1 MKHITFSLLFLLC
14 VNAYSY
20 APRGILQI
28 ELHSTHTVKHFS
40 AGKGTVF
47 ENLPAKRRIQKDLA
61 RTLVCKFPDDLNGKW
76 QKRSFSFTP
85 ASDGTCLLLLKA
97 AFNGQNKFHPFL
109 HIDKVTLQGAVL
121 KNGGFEMLDKK
132 GIPLHWKG
140 VKNFSAQ
147 KNPLEGK
154 NYAKV
159 SFPAGISQAI
169 AVKKGVPVTV
179 TLYVR
184 QESPRPAPR
193 HKDAMTNVYT
203 DFDGSSV
210 HISSGRLT
218 LVPSFENC
226 SYYINRTPAERGKKY
241 SAKVWYRKA
250 GSKTWIPVLDP
261 VDMKL
266 EQAWRGSIM
275 LLQENTSY
283 EFKALISG
291 EKASELRTVFRTRN
305 SRFKVGR
312 TIVLDSK
319 NFKGF
324 LKNIVSGTPDGYTLY
339 KAAPGFV
346 LKGQK
351 ALPGGVIECTNARYV
366 IFEGLTI
373 DANGSRHAISL
384 KDCSDIVVRNCDLSN
399 FGLTDN
405 VRDMKQMGRWTYK
418 GRVMNY
424 DGGINIAGSKNT
436 LVERC
441 FIHAPHSTAN
451 AWIYSHPTGPSAVH
465 VAYTKGGTVL
475 RYNDF
480 IGSDARRWN
489 DAVESSG
496 NGLIYGGFFRDS
508 DIYGNVFACSNDDSI
523 ELEGGEMNIR
533 FYFNRVQ
540 SSLSGVSSGSCRLG
554 PSYQF
559 RNVYYK
565 LGDEN
570 NYKSCAFKNGHGN
583 QGDGTLFF
591 LNNSVYA
598 PGAWGAHNSP
608 PHALPAVYSPPLKAF
623 SRNNILHSK
632 AFIHK
637 GWYNWNIDFDNDL
650 FSADNPAALKNEIPL
665 LKKAKLEQNAL
676 YADPGYIDP
685 DNGDLRLKTA
695 SPARNRAVAVPG
707 LPVKHLGAFQEDGID
722 IPYRPIPVNV
732 DKKEINFTPA
742 NRNGSFQVTMSASE
756 KGFSSSFKVHC
767 NDSFF
772 TVTPSS
778 GKFKSGEK
786 ITFTVT
792 LNNGSIKAAKLHN
805 GVAVIRFADGF
816 SRVVNVYADFRKD
829 KNLQK
834 SDRKNL
840 IFVQNLKLTG
850 NLYKGTITI
859 PARGCYFLFAEVSP
873 SRFGQNNAEASF
885 GKVKSGSQAR
895 FSTVKPGLGLLYTG
909 SLSAWYFFLDKGTF
923 PVTFRGLAP
932 GRKIKNLFLTCHP
945 EELLRSYE

>member
-1 MKHITFSLLFLLC
+1 MKHIAFSLLFLLC

-20 APRGILQI
+20 APRGMLQI
-28 ELHSTHTVKHFS
+28 ELHSPHAVKHFS
-40 AGKGTVF
+40 AGKGVVF
-47 ENLPAKRRIQKDLA
+47 ENLPAKRRLRKDLG

-76 QKRSFSFTP
+76 QKRSFTFTP
-85 ASDGTCLLLLKA
+85 GSDGTCLLLLKA

-109 HIDKVTLQGAVL
+109 HIDQVTLQGASL

-132 GIPLHWKG
+132 GIPLHWQG
-140 VKNFSAQ
+140 SKNFSAQ
-147 KNPLEGK
+147 KNALEGK

-159 SFPAGISQAI
+159 SFPAGISQFLT
-169 AVKKGVPVTV
+169 VKKDVPVTV

-184 QESPRPAPR
+184 QESPRPEPR
-193 HKDAMTNVYT
+193 HKEVMTNIYT

-218 LVPSFENC
+218 LIPTFENC

-250 GSKTWIPVLDP
+250 DHQTWIPVLDP

-275 LLQENTSY
+275 LLEENTSY

-291 EKASELRTVFRTRN
+291 KKKSELRASFRTRD
-305 SRFKVGR
+305 SRFKVGK

-319 NFKGF
+319 NFNGF
-324 LKNIVSGTPDGYTLY
+324 LSTIISGTPDGYTLY
-339 KAAPGFV
+339 KAAPNFV
-346 LKGQK
+346 LKGKK

-373 DANGSRHAISL
+373 DANGSRHAIAL
-384 KDCSDIVVRNCDLSN
+384 KDCHDIVVRNCDISN

-405 VRDMKQMGRWTYK
+405 VRDMKQQGRWTYK

-441 FIHAPHSTAN
+441 FIHSPHSTAN

-540 SSLSGVSSGSCRLG
+540 SSLSGVSTGSCRLG

-570 NYKSCAFKNGHGN
+570 NYKSCCFKNGHGN

-650 FSADNPAALKNEIPL
+650 FSADNPAALKNEIPI
-665 LKKAKLEQNAL
+665 LKKAKLEPNAL

-685 DNGDLRLKTA
+685 DNGDLRLQKN
-695 SPARNRAVAVPG
+695 SPARNRAVTLPG
-707 LPVKHLGAFQEDGID
+707 LPVKHLGAFQDDGKD
-722 IPYRPIPVNV
+722 IPFRPIPVNT
-732 DKKEINFTPA
+732 DKKEVNFTPD
-742 NRNGSFQVTMSASE
+742 NRNASFQVTMSASE

-772 TVTPSS
+772 SVTPSA

-786 ITFTVT
+786 TTFTVT
-792 LNNGSIKAAKLHN
+792 LNNDKIKFAKLHN

-816 SRVVNVYADFRKD
+816 SRVLNVHADFRKD
-829 KNLQK
+829 KTLQK
-834 SDRKNL
+834 HDRKNL
-840 IFVQNLKLTG
+840 ITVQNLRSSG
-850 NLYKGTITI
+850 NLYEGTVTI
-859 PARGCYFLFAEVSP
+859 PAKGCYFLFAEVPIGKISK
-873 SRFGQNNAEASF
+873 SIVTFSI
-885 GKVKSGSQAR
+885 GKVKNGSSAR
-895 FSTVKPGLGLLYTG
+895 FATIKPGLGLLYTG

-923 PVTFRGLAP
+923 PVTVKGLAP
-932 GRKIKNLFLTCHP
+932 GQKIKNIFLTSQP